1 MCSKIFSFDLVIY
14 KHLSLFENYNEFS
27 NPSKNSFCPGWSDIV
42 EDKTKKKMTESRLRE
57 TVELCEAALQQI
69 YSSLSSVVHTEP
81 QHSEVYHVSCEYCW
95 HWQSKCTNN
104 QDTSVDVNHLL
115 KIANLCLYC
124 EHQYLTIMKS
134 K

>member
-1 MCSKIFSFDLVIY
+1 MCSKIFSFHLVIY

-27 NPSKNSFCPGWSDIV
+27 NLSKNSFCPGWSDIV
-42 EDKTKKKMTESRLRE
+42 EDKTKKKMTEPRLRD
-57 TVELCEAALQQI
+57 TVELCEAVLQQI
-69 YSSLSSVVHTEP
+69 YSSLSTLLCSSHWT
-81 QHSEVYHVSCEYCW
+81 SAWWGVSCKNCW
-95 HWQSKCTNN
+95 HWHSKCTNN
-104 QDTSVDVNHLL
+104 HDTSVDVNHLL